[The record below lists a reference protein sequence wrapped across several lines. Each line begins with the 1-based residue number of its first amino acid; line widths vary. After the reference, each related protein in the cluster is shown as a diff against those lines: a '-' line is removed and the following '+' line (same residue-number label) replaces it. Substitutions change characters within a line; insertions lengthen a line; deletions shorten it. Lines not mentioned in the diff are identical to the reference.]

1 MSNNILFL
9 CPHGGA
15 KSVIAATLLNA
26 AGLPGDAA
34 AGEEPY
40 DAVPEGVVE
49 RLSRE
54 GFDVR
59 DFKPRLVDP
68 DELEHAAR
76 VISIGCDVSGP
87 NVERWDD
94 VPQFSEDPEGSYG
107 AIKRHVDALVEEIG
121 G

>member
-1 MSNNILFL
+1 MSNDILFL

-26 AGLPGDAA
+26 AGLRADAA

-40 DAVPEGVVE
+40 DAVPEPVVE
-49 RLSRE
+49 RLARE

-68 DELEHAAR
+68 EEIGRAAR
-76 VISIGCDVSGP
+76 VISIGCEISGA

-94 VPQFSEDPEGSYG
+94 VPPFSEDPEGSYA
-107 AIKRHVDALVEEIG
+107 AIKRHIDALVAELG